1 MLSFFKQSPIGAL
14 FGGNLSDGE
23 LSGGDLSDGELS
35 GGELFRVSV
44 CPVELPGGE
53 LSYT

>member
-1 MLSFFKQSPIGAL
+1 MNCLVVNCLEFLFVRWSFP
-14 FGGNLSDGE
+14 
-23 LSGGDLSDGELS
+23 DGELS